1 MRFDTFFAKIL
12 RTRHRTRAEA
22 RSKWRVAA
30 AMCDQKGAR
39 FSRLAAQ
46 AAAIFRFEK
55 GFLEDSRSCAPFI
68 NSKPQQRL
76 ARQVESP
83 LSAGAASCRNTAGMV
98 MGRLV
103 ADEEDWTRV
112 LRSRC

>member
-1 MRFDTFFAKIL
+1 MRFETFFAKIL
-12 RTRHRTRAEA
+12 RTCHRTRAQA
-22 RSKWRVAA
+22 RSKWRIAA
-30 AMCDQKGAR
+30 AERDWKGAR

-46 AAAIFRFEK
+46 AAANFRFEK
-55 GFLEDSRSCAPFI
+55 GFFEDSRSCATFI
-68 NSKPQQRL
+68 NSKPQRRL

-83 LSAGAASCRNTAGMV
+83 LSAGAAFCRNTAGMV